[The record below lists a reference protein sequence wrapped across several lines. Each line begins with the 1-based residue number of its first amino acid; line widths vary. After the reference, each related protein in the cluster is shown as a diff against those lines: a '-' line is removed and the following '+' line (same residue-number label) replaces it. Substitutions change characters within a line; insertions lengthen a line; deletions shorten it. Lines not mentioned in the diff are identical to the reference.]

1 MKIVFDMS
9 SVLWTC
15 LRAGKSGEFGKE
27 VDHNGKKVW
36 VNGWQHGYENT
47 INSMVSSLNTAGLN
61 PVDAILVFEG
71 KSSKSRRLMIDQS
84 YKASRGDKPQYEY
97 EQFQLLRD
105 KIGAVWRGLG
115 ANAVQQDFVEGDDVV
130 GWLARNTEEDITI
143 VTNDGDLSVLS
154 GVNGYGASVIV
165 QARGNVGNPFGDF
178 PTKYI
183 TLYKALVGDSSD
195 NIKGCVGFGPAAWTE
210 LVTGFGLEGLES
222 LHNLLATKGSLDD
235 LAEDAEGDK
244 LVAKIYAQREGIV
257 KSWKLATIHHEW
269 INTLQNRLV
278 WTVGMVGPAPEHPDE
293 RLAHWYG
300 KKYLVTANNFAQVT
314 AWAKPKIERSEFCG
328 LDIETSTGEDSDA
341 WAEQITGGDARKTVV
356 DVLDSKLTGMS
367 ITFGANR
374 EVTLYFSVDHADTDN
389 IASDD
394 LKAFILSCN
403 THWAIQNAS
412 GFELPVLKLNWGVFL
427 PNALDTRIEA
437 CYVDENRDSHGLKA
451 LSKDWLGYNQVTYE
465 EVTTVVEQLP
475 DGTERTVQKKMRE
488 LTAQHVLDYACD
500 DTITCSAIHT
510 WAKLMM
516 QLEHQYDVYLSVEID
531 AMYMG
536 AQGFLN
542 GANVSRKRLA
552 ELTEEDDKVYDA
564 AWGSFSKKL
573 VEWGWAG
580 TVPPTYTP
588 SISAA
593 EAKEAFEI
601 VAKEPLD
608 TRARL
613 IPKLA
618 EAARMQNQPVFAALL
633 EECVSGPEGAEKFTN
648 WVRTHFDGQPEWKS
662 SPAQKTKV
670 LYERLGLPIRLR
682 NPATDIMKSKGITE
696 GNPKTDALSIAYA
709 LKFDVKDNEEVK
721 QTLHQLQEMQI
732 VSTRRGLYYK
742 PYPDLIHWLTNK
754 LHSSIQQSST
764 NTRRAT
770 AAKPNVQQMSKHPK
784 AEGETPKLREIIVP
798 HKKNAVVVSF
808 DFAAQELR
816 VIADY
821 SQDGNMLACF
831 VGDSLKDMHS
841 LTAVGILRSLGAYY
855 PQYADI
861 TYEGFMAHLKSP
873 DKDTAEF
880 FKEIR
885 ALGKKVNFT
894 TEYGAM
900 APKLAQTLIIT
911 EEEAQAYIDA
921 KEEAFPGARIWKDSV
936 IEEAK
941 QYGVVRTME
950 GAVRHL
956 ADALTSEDR
965 YESSKAERQAVN
977 FKVQS
982 SSAEMA
988 KKAIGRMW
996 VEKIQDRFDCQYY
1009 FPVHDEVVW
1018 SCVIEDLYDFIPAV
1032 HACMTAPYG
1041 GMKVPIVSSI
1051 AFGRS
1056 FGPADQIE
1064 IGEEPTREAIQ
1075 KGFAKMVERG
1085 HLAEMPA

>member
-1 MKIVFDMS
+1 MKLVFDMS

-36 VNGWQHGYENT
+36 VNGWQHGYENA
-47 INSMVSSLNTAGLN
+47 INHMVTTFNTANLR

-97 EQFQLLRD
+97 EQFQILRD
-105 KIGAVWRGLG
+105 KLGSVFRGLG
-115 ANAVQQDFVEGDDVV
+115 ANAVYQDFVEGDDVI
-130 GWLARNTEEDITI
+130 GWLARNTEEDMLIDS
-143 VTNDGDLSVLS
+143 NDGDLAVLS
-154 GVNGYGASVIV
+154 GVNDYGANVVV
-165 QARGNVGNPFGDF
+165 QARGKVGNPFGEF
-178 PTKYI
+178 PVKYI

-195 NIKGCVGFGPAAWTE
+195 NIKGCPGFGPAAWTE
-210 LVTGFGLEGLES
+210 LLTGFGEQGLED
-222 LHNLLATKGSLDD
+222 LHNLLVTKGSLDD
-235 LAEDAEGDK
+235 LAEDAESDK
-244 LVAKIYAQREGIV
+244 LVARIYAQRDTV
-257 KSWKLATIHHEW
+257 VRSWKLATIHHEW

-278 WTVGMVGPAPEHPDE
+278 WTVGMVGEAPEHPDE
-293 RLAHWYG
+293 RLVHWYG
-300 KKYLVTANNFAQVT
+300 KKYLVTAKNFAQVS
-314 AWAKPKIERSEFCG
+314 AWAKPKIEASEFCG

-356 DVLDSKLTGMS
+356 DVLDSKLTGLS

-374 EVTLYFSVDHADTDN
+374 EITLYFSVDHADTDN
-389 IASDD
+389 IPSET
-394 LKAFILSCN
+394 LKEFILGCH
-403 THWAIQNAS
+403 TTWAIQNAA

-427 PNALDTRIEA
+427 PNVLDTRIEA
-437 CYVDENRDSHGLKA
+437 CYVDENRDSHGLKQ
-451 LSKDWLGYNQVTYE
+451 LSKDWLGYDQTTYE
-465 EVTTVVEQLP
+465 AVTTVEETLE
-475 DGTERTVQKKMRE
+475 DGSVRTVQKKMRE
-488 LTAQHVLDYACD
+488 LTAQHVFDYACD

-510 WAKLMM
+510 WTKLLM
-516 QLEHQYDVYLSVEID
+516 QLEHQYDVYLGVEID

-542 GANVSRKRLA
+542 GANISRKRLA

-564 AWGSFSKKL
+564 AWGDFSKKL

-580 TVPPTYTP
+580 TVPPTYTK

-593 EAKEAFEI
+593 EAKEAFAI
-601 VAKEPLD
+601 VAGEALD

-618 EAARMQNQPVFAALL
+618 EAARAQNQLVYAALL
-633 EECVSGPEGAEKFTN
+633 ENCIASDEGAERFTN
-648 WVRTHFDGQPEWKS
+648 WVRTHFKGQPEWKS
-662 SPAQKTKV
+662 SPAQKGKV
-670 LYERLGLPIRLR
+670 MYERLGLPIRLR

-709 LKFDVKDNEEVK
+709 LKFDVADNEDIK
-721 QTLHQLQEMQI
+721 KTLHQLQEMQI

-754 LHSSIQQSST
+754 VHSSIQQSST

-821 SQDGNMLACF
+821 SRDENMLACF
-831 VGDSLKDMHS
+831 VGNSLKDMHS
-841 LTAVGILRSLGAYY
+841 LTAVGILQRMGG
-855 PQYADI
+855 QYANI
-861 TYEGFMAHLKSP
+861 TYEEFMANLKSP
-873 DKDTAEF
+873 DKATAEF

-900 APKLAQTLIIT
+900 APKLAQTLIIL
-911 EEEAQAYIDA
+911 EDEAQAYIDA
-921 KEEAFPGARIWKDSV
+921 KEAAFPGARVWKDSV

-941 QYGVVRTME
+941 QYGIVRTME

-956 ADALTSEDR
+956 ADALTSDDR

-996 VEKIQDRFDCQYY
+996 QEGIQDRFDCRYY

-1018 SCVIEDLYDFIPAV
+1018 SCAIEDLFEFVPAV
-1032 HACMTAPYG
+1032 HACMVAPYG
-1041 GMKVPIVSSI
+1041 GMTVPIVSSI

-1064 IGEEPTREAIQ
+1064 IGEAPTREAIQ
-1075 KGFAKMVERG
+1075 AGLDKMAERG
-1085 HLAEMPA
+1085 HLEATVAV